1 MQEYCLD
8 VVDILIEESN
18 SQGPVGDHP
27 DSVQSEIDPTG
38 PDQPEAAQLSADQPT
53 DEVVQVEADGLT
65 AESSPELTAES
76 VEIPP
81 EVAALSQA
89 GRDLLTASQEVFK
102 DFHPEAGALNDL
114 PQLTI
119 QAKDTALVCSLAKED
134 PRLRMRQLLCLAC
147 VDYQDYLQL
156 VYFLHSLET
165 DNTLVLKT
173 SVTVDNPLVPSITG
187 VWQAGEWY
195 EREAHD
201 LFGVEFEGHPGL
213 TPLLLYE
220 GFEGYPGRK
229 DFPFNEYQEY

>member
-1 MQEYCLD
+1 MQGFCLN

-18 SQGPVGDHP
+18 SQGLGGDHP
-27 DSVQSEIDPTG
+27 DSVQSET
-38 PDQPEAAQLSADQPT
+38 DQPGSDQPDVAKLPAEQPT
-53 DEVVQVEADGLT
+53 DEIVQAEGNGIAAD
-65 AESSPELTAES
+65 STAES
-76 VEIPP
+76 VEVSA

-89 GRDLLTASQEVFK
+89 ARDLLTASQEVFK
-102 DFHPEAGALNDL
+102 DFHPEAGALDDL

-119 QAKDTALVCSLAKED
+119 QAKDTALVCSLAKSD
-134 PRLRMRQLLCLAC
+134 PQLGMRQLLCLAC
-147 VDYQDYLQL
+147 VDYQDHLQL

-165 DNTLVLKT
+165 DKTLVLKT

-187 VWQAGEWY
+187 VWQAGDWY